1 MAEEHNWV
9 SQWLEATEELE
20 LSSFEQSL
28 ADARKRAMERKALLI
43 EFAGIVKQLQ
53 ELEDSL
59 WKTWR

>member
-1 MAEEHNWV
+1 MAKEHNWV
-9 SQWLEATEELE
+9 SEWLKGTEELE

-28 ADARKRAMERKALLI
+28 AEARERAMERKALLI
-43 EFAGIVKQLQ
+43 EFADIVKQLQ